1 MLHPATLVPPSP
13 LGPALVGPTLGLDDF
28 TQVTALA
35 AHPLT
40 GWALTAVGSLL
51 LAVWLRSAPRNRAR
65 AQAFADYLEA
75 IERQAVLAAELAG
88 VVKGLRGYDKLLFA
102 IDYVEARLADQGI
115 VGDPDRVSRDRLLTD
130 LELLKQQVFP
140 GKGTAVGHLIKPAL
154 NQV

>member
-1 MLHPATLVPPSP
+1 MLHPATLVPPST

-35 AHPLT
+35 AHPLI

-75 IERQAVLAAELAG
+75 LERQAVLAAELAG
-88 VVKGLRGYDKLLFA
+88 AVKGLKGYDKLMFA
-102 IDYVEARLADQGI
+102 IDYVEARLAEQGI
-115 VGDPDRVSRDRLLTD
+115 VGDPNRVNRDRLLAD
-130 LELLKQQVFP
+130 LTMIKGALFP
-140 GKGTAVGHLIKPAL
+140 GKGTVIAHLVKRSAS
-154 NQV
+154 